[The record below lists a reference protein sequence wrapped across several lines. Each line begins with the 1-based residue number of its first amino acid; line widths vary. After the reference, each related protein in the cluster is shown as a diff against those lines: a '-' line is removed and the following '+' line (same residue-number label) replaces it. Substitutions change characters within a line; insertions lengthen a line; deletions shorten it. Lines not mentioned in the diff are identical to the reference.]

1 VSPKTILIVEDDQ
14 DIRESLR
21 DAFEDEGYT
30 VRCATNGKEGLEA
43 LQRFERPCVVI
54 LDLLLPVMTGNE
66 VYKAMLADPNLA
78 EIPVIVSTS
87 DPSRAPSG
95 VLLLKKPL
103 NLQTILSTIN
113 RLCSATPKSE

>member
-1 VSPKTILIVEDDQ
+1 VSPKTILIVEDDE

-30 VRCATNGKEGLEA
+30 VRCAANGKEGLEA